1 MQVDF
6 FQVLRRVQKEERNK
20 SSLARVENDFY
31 KQLREYIKNLERS
44 VANDPFGNEQLL
56 LNNAQ
61 RIATEICE
69 LRESKITKAANNN
82 IYRSFLL
89 FKKDN
94 PQFDLLDTTPLN
106 LTDEEETLY
115 FSLMDALKNHRYR
128 ISLDEYTEDSKTADD
143 YGEESFDDDFDED
156 DEDTSFVEDSYEDS
170 IQSEGSV
177 DEDLEDE
184 ISDALGEV
192 EDSYEDSIQ
201 SEGSVDEDLEDEI
214 SDALGE
220 STVGENSTYTESTV
234 SEGSVSTQA
243 SVEESPIPV
252 SVEENPIQ
260 EETSTSLDNSS
271 DAQLDND
278 DVLNRLNQIKDAK
291 VITDEKYEPIE
302 KQIANQKVPSQNE
315 PTVEKEVQAEQS
327 GQVNVQDSNKE
338 VSTQSNDDS
347 KAKSFVSDNI
357 NDIFKDP
364 DSQFVD
370 LGKLEPNYDDDYY
383 NSIAAG
389 SSYAQPSED
398 DFNMI
403 FAKPKKPKSD
413 EAKKPAIGA
422 EEASS
427 TKTKSIE
434 DELGFS
440 SGVDLKEE
448 KTVSVDLNKAI
459 QKPTEDS
466 IPKKPIQKPTEDSAP
481 KKPVDK
487 TRGGVFARDEI
498 ANTTI
503 VISEDVGEMVGIDGK
518 VYGPFLEND
527 VVILP
532 NITAQILIDNNKA
545 SLVKL

>member
-156 DEDTSFVEDSYEDS
+156 DEETSF
-170 IQSEGSV
+170 
-177 DEDLEDE
+177 
-184 ISDALGEV
+184 V

-234 SEGSVSTQA
+234 SEASVSTQA
-243 SVEESPIPV
+243 

-260 EETSTSLDNSS
+260 EETSTILDNSS
-271 DAQLDND
+271 DVQLDND

-315 PTVEKEVQAEQS
+315 PTAEKEVHAEQS
-327 GQVNVQDSNKE
+327 GQANLQDSNKE
-338 VSTQSNDDS
+338 VSTPRNDDS

-389 SSYAQPSED
+389 SNYAQPSED

-459 QKPTEDS
+459 QKPTEDN
-466 IPKKPIQKPTEDSAP
+466 AP

-498 ANTTI
+498 ENTTV

>member
-156 DEDTSFVEDSYEDS
+156 DEETSFVEDSYEDS
-170 IQSEGSV
+170 IQSE
-177 DEDLEDE
+177 D
-184 ISDALGEV
+184 
-192 EDSYEDSIQ
+192 
-201 SEGSVDEDLEDEI
+201 SVDEDLEDEI

-220 STVGENSTYTESTV
+220 STVGKGSTYTESTV
-234 SEGSVSTQA
+234 SEASVSTQA
-243 SVEESPIPV
+243 

-260 EETSTSLDNSS
+260 EETSNSLDNSS

-315 PTVEKEVQAEQS
+315 PTAEKAVQAEQS

-338 VSTQSNDDS
+338 VSTPSNDDS
-347 KAKSFVSDNI
+347 KVKSFVSDNI

-389 SSYAQPSED
+389 SNYAQPSED

-427 TKTKSIE
+427 TKTKSVE
-434 DELGFS
+434 SELGFS
-440 SGVDLKEE
+440 SGIDLKEE

-459 QKPTEDS
+459 QKPTEDN
-466 IPKKPIQKPTEDSAP
+466 AP

>member
-44 VANDPFGNEQLL
+44 VASDPFGNEQLL

-143 YGEESFDDDFDED
+143 YGEEAFDDEFDED
-156 DEDTSFVEDSYEDS
+156 
-170 IQSEGSV
+170 
-177 DEDLEDE
+177 
-184 ISDALGEV
+184 
-192 EDSYEDSIQ
+192 
-201 SEGSVDEDLEDEI
+201 
-214 SDALGE
+214 
-220 STVGENSTYTESTV
+220 
-234 SEGSVSTQA
+234 
-243 SVEESPIPV
+243 
-252 SVEENPIQ
+252 VEENPIQ

-271 DAQLDND
+271 DVRLDND

-315 PTVEKEVQAEQS
+315 PTAEKAVQAEQS

-338 VSTQSNDDS
+338 VPTSSNNDS

-427 TKTKSIE
+427 TKTKSLE
-434 DELGFS
+434 SELGFS

-459 QKPTEDS
+459 QKPTEDN
-466 IPKKPIQKPTEDSAP
+466 AP

-498 ANTTI
+498 ENTTV

>member
-143 YGEESFDDDFDED
+143 YGEESFDDEFDED
-156 DEDTSFVEDSYEDS
+156 DEETSFVEDSYEDS

-184 ISDALGEV
+184 ISDV
-192 EDSYEDSIQ
+192 
-201 SEGSVDEDLEDEI
+201 
-214 SDALGE
+214 LGE
-220 STVGENSTYTESTV
+220 STVG
-234 SEGSVSTQA
+234 
-243 SVEESPIPV
+243 
-252 SVEENPIQ
+252 
-260 EETSTSLDNSS
+260 
-271 DAQLDND
+271 
-278 DVLNRLNQIKDAK
+278 K
-291 VITDEKYEPIE
+291 

-315 PTVEKEVQAEQS
+315 PTAEKAVQAEQS
-327 GQVNVQDSNKE
+327 GQGNVQDSNKE
-338 VSTQSNDDS
+338 VPTSSNNDS

-422 EEASS
+422 EEGSS

-459 QKPTEDS
+459 QKPTEDN
-466 IPKKPIQKPTEDSAP
+466 AP

>member
-156 DEDTSFVEDSYEDS
+156 DEETSF
-170 IQSEGSV
+170 
-177 DEDLEDE
+177 
-184 ISDALGEV
+184 V

-243 SVEESPIPV
+243 

-315 PTVEKEVQAEQS
+315 PTAEKAVQAEQS

-338 VSTQSNDDS
+338 VSTPSNNDS

-422 EEASS
+422 EEGSS
-427 TKTKSIE
+427 TKTKSVE
-434 DELGFS
+434 SELGFS
-440 SGVDLKEE
+440 SGVDVKEGNVAS
-448 KTVSVDLNKAI
+448 TDLNKSI